1 MRAVRASALS
11 GYPCASPNADQRLS
25 EVTLYLEECACA
37 NDACPLCPPTERRS
51 SRGLSPV
58 VGVALLVV
66 IVVLLAATVGAMV
79 MGFEDVLTEPQ
90 PQVSFDVDYH
100 PDGPGNGANG
110 AYINI
115 THEFGSIEDGS
126 QVFVVD
132 DAGNRIAWEDVW
144 TGGETVGPAG
154 EYAHIDGSGSDSA
167 LRPICEAGQH
177 YRVVIEREG
186 GSSSVLVDYEIPTE
200 PTATNAAC

>member
-1 MRAVRASALS
+1 MPALAPS
-11 GYPCASPNADQRLS
+11 
-25 EVTLYLEECACA
+25 
-37 NDACPLCPPTERRS
+37 ERRS
-51 SRGLSPV
+51 SRGISPV
-58 VGVALLVV
+58 VGVSLLVV
-66 IVVLLAATVGAMV
+66 IVVLLAAMVGMMV
-79 MGFEDVLTEPQ
+79 MGFEDVLSEPQ

-100 PDGPGNGANG
+100 PDGVDNGANG

-132 DAGNRIAWEDVW
+132 DANNRIAWEDVW
-144 TGGETVGPAG
+144 TGDEEVGPAG
-154 EYAHIDGSGSDSA
+154 EYAHIDGAGSDSA
-167 LRPICEAGQH
+167 LRPICEAGQR
-177 YRVVIEREG
+177 YRVVIEHEG